1 LPLKR
6 WVSAVR
12 SINDDIFSVMA
23 ELMELIMPEDQP
35 GASASDHVQIQTIL
49 LVEDDAD
56 IGEFIAQALKDE
68 TPYTILHVVDGSRAL
83 EAVASVKPDLFILD
97 YQLPGMD
104 GIELHDRLHEI
115 KELEKIPTLIISA
128 NVPARKELHQRQITL
143 LKKPFDL
150 NDLFRAIEK
159 LLAQYDP

>member
-1 LPLKR
+1 
-6 WVSAVR
+6 
-12 SINDDIFSVMA
+12 
-23 ELMELIMPEDQP
+23 MPEDQP
-35 GASASDHVQIQTIL
+35 EVTAPDHVHIQTIL

-56 IGEFIAQALKDE
+56 IGEFIAQALNDE

-97 YQLPGMD
+97 YQLPGMN

-115 KELEKIPTLIISA
+115 KGFEKIPTLIISA
-128 NVPARKELHQRQITL
+128 NVPSRKEMQQRQITL

-150 NDLFRAIEK
+150 NDLFRAIEE
-159 LLAQYDP
+159 LLAQRES